1 MNEEELKKNQ
11 TKSTFFN
18 NTQKEKANAKII
30 VWNTQNL
37 SIELETVIYKHGAIT
52 DFQNRESEQNL
63 RSFGN
68 F

>member
-1 MNEEELKKNQ
+1 MAYF
-11 TKSTFFN
+11 S
-18 NTQKEKANAKII
+18 KII